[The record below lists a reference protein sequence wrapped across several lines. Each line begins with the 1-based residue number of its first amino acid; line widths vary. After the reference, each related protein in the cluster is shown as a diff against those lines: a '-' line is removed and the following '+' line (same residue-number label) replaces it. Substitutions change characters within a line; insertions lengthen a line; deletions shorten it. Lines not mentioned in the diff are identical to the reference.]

1 MARSRRGRLGVTG
14 TPTGPVLVERRSEV
28 LVVTI
33 NRPEA
38 RNAVNPAVAAG
49 IGRAMDLLDDDELR
63 VGVITGAQGAFC
75 AGMDLRHAAE
85 TGERPNI
92 KGRGFAGIV
101 ERPSRKPLIAAVE
114 GAAVGGGCEIAL
126 ACDLIVAAESARFA
140 LPEVRVGLVP
150 GGGGL
155 FKLPGRIPY
164 HAAMEMVL
172 TGEAIDA
179 ERAHQLGLVSRV
191 APDGTA
197 LEVALELAA
206 VIAANAPVDR
216 KSTRLNSSHYCASRM
231 PSSA

>member
-1 MARSRRGRLGVTG
+1 MARSRRGRRGRLGVTG

-49 IGRAMDLLDDDELR
+49 IGRAMDLLDDDDELR

-75 AGMDLRHAAE
+75 AGMDLRYAAE

-155 FKLPGRIPY
+155 FKLPGRIPRSEE
-164 HAAMEMVL
+164 H
-172 TGEAIDA
+172 T
-179 ERAHQLGLVSRV
+179 S
-191 APDGTA
+191 
-197 LEVALELAA
+197 ELQSLMRSSYA
-206 VIAANAPVDR
+206 VFCL
-216 KSTRLNSSHYCASRM
+216 KK
-231 PSSA
+231 